1 MSEAIGR
8 LFPVDEKHWWQVAV
22 RGFIALLFGILLLF
36 WPGVSLFVFAI
47 LFGAFAFV
55 DGIFTLV
62 AAVNYK
68 AGGGH
73 RTWLFVR
80 GILGG
85 ILGIIVGIVTFFW
98 PAITELALILLIAA
112 WAFVTGI
119 MELVFAFTSVRET
132 GAKWLFAVS
141 GILSIILGILLL
153 VRPVAG
159 ILVVIW
165 AIGAYAILAGIVL
178 IVLGFRLRRLKAGKK

>member
-1 MSEAIGR
+1 VSETIGR
-8 LFPVDEKHWWQVAV
+8 LFPIDKKHWWQVAA
-22 RGFIALLFGILLLF
+22 RGLIALLFGIMLLA
-36 WPGVSLFVFAI
+36 WPGVSLFIFAI

-68 AGGGH
+68 AGAGQ

-80 GILGG
+80 GILG
-85 ILGIIVGIVTFFW
+85 IIVGIITFFW
-98 PAITELALILLIAA
+98 PAITELALVLLIGA
-112 WAFVTGI
+112 WALVTGI
-119 MELVFAFTSVRET
+119 MELNFAFRSVRET

-153 VRPVAG
+153 VRPIAAVIA
-159 ILVVIW
+159 VIW
-165 AIGAYAILAGIVL
+165 IIGAYAVIAGIVL
-178 IVLGFRLRRLKAGKK
+178 IVLGFRLRSPKAG

>member
-1 MSEAIGR
+1 MSETIGR
-8 LFPVDEKHWWQVAV
+8 LFPMDKKHWWQVAV
-22 RGFIALLFGILLLF
+22 RGLIALLFGIMLLA

-68 AGGGH
+68 AGAGQ
-73 RTWLFVR
+73 RAWLFAR
-80 GILGG
+80 G

-98 PAITELALILLIAA
+98 PAITELALVLLIGA
-112 WAFVTGI
+112 WALVTGV
-119 MELVFAFTSVRET
+119 MELNFAFRSVRET

-153 VRPVAG
+153 VSPIAA
-159 ILVVIW
+159 IIVVIW
-165 AIGAYAILAGIVL
+165 AIGAYAVIAGIVL
-178 IVLGFRLRRLKAGKK
+178 IVLGFRLRSQKA

>member
-1 MSEAIGR
+1 
-8 LFPVDEKHWWQVAV
+8 LFPIDKKHWWQVAA
-22 RGFIALLFGILLLF
+22 RGLIALLFGIMLLA
-36 WPGVSLFVFAI
+36 WPGVSLFIFAI

-68 AGGGH
+68 AGAGQ

-80 GILGG
+80 GILG
-85 ILGIIVGIVTFFW
+85 IIVGIITFFW
-98 PAITELALILLIAA
+98 PAITELALVLLIGA
-112 WAFVTGI
+112 WALVAGI
-119 MELVFAFTSVRET
+119 MELNFAFRAVRET

-153 VRPVAG
+153 VSPIAA
-159 ILVVIW
+159 IIAVIW
-165 AIGAYAILAGIVL
+165 IIGAYAVIVGIVL
-178 IVLGFRLRRLKAGKK
+178 IVLGFRLRSSKAG

>member
-1 MSEAIGR
+1 MSETISR
-8 LFPVDEKHWWQVAV
+8 LFPIDKKHWWQVAV
-22 RGFIALLFGILLLF
+22 RGLIALLFGILLLA

-47 LFGAFAFV
+47 FFGAFAFV

-68 AGGGH
+68 AGAGQ

-80 GILGG
+80 GILG
-85 ILGIIVGIVTFFW
+85 IIVGIITFFW
-98 PAITELALILLIAA
+98 PAITELALVLLIGA
-112 WAFVTGI
+112 WALVTGV
-119 MELVFAFTSVRET
+119 MELNFAFRSVRET

-153 VRPVAG
+153 VRPIAA
-159 ILVVIW
+159 IIVVIW
-165 AIGAYAILAGIVL
+165 AIGAYAVLAGIVL
-178 IVLGFRLRRLKAGKK
+178 IVLGFRLRSPKAG

>member
-8 LFPVDEKHWWQVAV
+8 FFPIDKKHWWQVAV
-22 RGFIALLFGILLLF
+22 RGLIALLFGIILLA
-36 WPGVSLFVFAI
+36 WPGVSLFIFAI

-68 AGGGH
+68 ARAGQ

-80 GILGG
+80 GILG
-85 ILGIIVGIVTFFW
+85 IIVGIITFFW
-98 PAITELALILLIAA
+98 PAITELALVLLIGA
-112 WAFVTGI
+112 WALVAGI
-119 MELVFAFTSVRET
+119 MELNFAFRAVRET

-153 VRPVAG
+153 VSPIAA
-159 ILVVIW
+159 IIAVIW
-165 AIGAYAILAGIVL
+165 IIGAYAVIVGIVL
-178 IVLGFRLRRLKAGKK
+178 IILGFRLRSSKAG

>member
-8 LFPVDEKHWWQVAV
+8 LFPIDKKHWWQVAV
-22 RGFIALLFGILLLF
+22 RGLIALLFGIMLLA
-36 WPGVSLFVFAI
+36 WPGVSLFIFAI

-68 AGGGH
+68 AGAGQ
-73 RTWLFVR
+73 RAWLFVR
-80 GILGG
+80 GILG
-85 ILGIIVGIVTFFW
+85 IIVGIITFFW
-98 PAITELALILLIAA
+98 PAITGLALVLLIGA
-112 WAFVTGI
+112 WALVAGI
-119 MELVFAFTSVRET
+119 MELNFAFRAVRET

-153 VRPVAG
+153 VSPIAA
-159 ILVVIW
+159 IIAVIW
-165 AIGAYAILAGIVL
+165 IIGAYAVIVGIVL
-178 IVLGFRLRRLKAGKK
+178 IVLGFRLRSSKAG

>member
-1 MSEAIGR
+1 MSETIGR
-8 LFPVDEKHWWQVAV
+8 LFPIDKKHWWQVAV
-22 RGFIALLFGILLLF
+22 RGLIALLFGILLLV

-47 LFGAFAFV
+47 FFGAFAFV

-68 AGGGH
+68 AGAGQ
-73 RTWLFVR
+73 RAWLFVR
-80 GILGG
+80 G

-98 PAITELALILLIAA
+98 PAITELALVLLIGA
-112 WAFVTGI
+112 WALVTGI
-119 MELVFAFTSVRET
+119 MELNFAFRSVRET

-153 VRPVAG
+153 VRPVAA
-159 ILVVIW
+159 IIVVIW
-165 AIGAYAILAGIVL
+165 AIGAYAVLAGIVL
-178 IVLGFRLRRLKAGKK
+178 IVLGFRLRSQKTG

>member
-8 LFPVDEKHWWQVAV
+8 FFPVDKKHWWQVAV
-22 RGFIALLFGILLLF
+22 RGLIALIFGIMLLA
-36 WPGVSLFVFAI
+36 WPEVSLFIFAI

-68 AGGGH
+68 AGAGR

-80 GILGG
+80 GILG
-85 ILGIIVGIVTFFW
+85 IIVGIITFFW
-98 PAITELALILLIAA
+98 PAITMLALVILIGA
-112 WAFVTGI
+112 WALVTGV
-119 MELVFAFTSVRET
+119 MELNFAFRAVRET

-153 VRPVAG
+153 VSPIAAA
-159 ILVVIW
+159 IAVIW
-165 AIGAYAILAGIVL
+165 VIGAYAVIAGIVL
-178 IVLGFRLRRLKAGKK
+178 IVLGFRLRSSKVG

>member
-1 MSEAIGR
+1 MSETIGR
-8 LFPVDEKHWWQVAV
+8 LFTIDKKHWWHVAV
-22 RGFIALLFGILLLF
+22 RGLIALLFGIMLLA
-36 WPGVSLFVFAI
+36 WPGVSLFIVAI

-68 AGGGH
+68 AGAGQ
-73 RTWLFVR
+73 RAWLFVR
-80 GILGG
+80 G

-98 PAITELALILLIAA
+98 PAITELALVLLIGA
-112 WAFVTGI
+112 WALVTGI
-119 MELVFAFTSVRET
+119 MELNFAFRSVRET

-153 VRPVAG
+153 VRPIAA
-159 ILVVIW
+159 IIAVIW
-165 AIGAYAILAGIVL
+165 IIGAYAVIAGIVL
-178 IVLGFRLRRLKAGKK
+178 IVLGFRLRSPKAG

>member
-8 LFPVDEKHWWQVAV
+8 FFPVDKKHWWQVAV
-22 RGFIALLFGILLLF
+22 RGLIALIFGIMLLA
-36 WPGVSLFVFAI
+36 WPGVSLFIFAI

-68 AGGGH
+68 AGAGR

-80 GILGG
+80 GILG
-85 ILGIIVGIVTFFW
+85 IIVGIITFFW
-98 PAITELALILLIAA
+98 PAITMLALVLLIGA
-112 WAFVTGI
+112 WALVTGI
-119 MELVFAFTSVRET
+119 MELIFAFSAVRET

-153 VRPVAG
+153 VSPLAAA
-159 ILVVIW
+159 IAVIW
-165 AIGAYAILAGIVL
+165 VIGAYAVIVGIVL
-178 IVLGFRLRRLKAGKK
+178 IVLGFRLRSSKAG